1 MAPWLPTNNFATFVK
16 HIIGENLM
24 TIPIED
30 RDPRLKGPM
39 AGVRVIEMGQLL
51 AGPFTASRLADF
63 GAEIIK
69 VETPGKGDPMREWG
83 HHRWE
88 GKALWWSTLAR
99 NKKSVTANL
108 REERGQDL
116 VRKLVAEADV
126 LTENFKPG
134 TLEKWG
140 LSPEELHKINP
151 GLIISRVSGY
161 GQTGPYADRPGFA
174 SVGEAMGGMRY
185 INGFPNQPP
194 PRTGL
199 SLGDT
204 LTGMFAAQ
212 GILMALYWRDAMGG
226 GKGQVIDTSIAES
239 CLSMMESALPEY
251 DKLGVI
257 REPSG
262 TGLANVSPSNL
273 FPTSDGKFVIIAA
286 NIDAMFQRLCKAMDK
301 EEWIDDPRF
310 VDHKARGTNAEE
322 LDGMIGEWTATMTSA
337 DLTKHLDDNG
347 VVVGPIYTIADV
359 AADPHFKARNMIRR
373 ETDEFF
379 GEIAVPGVV
388 PILSETGGDVG
399 WLGSPEPGSHNEEV
413 YNGLLG
419 FSIDELAELKND
431 GII

>member
-1 MAPWLPTNNFATFVK
+1 
-16 HIIGENLM
+16 M
-24 TIPIED
+24 TIAAED
-30 RDPRLKGPM
+30 RDPKLNGPL

-51 AGPFTASRLADF
+51 AGPFTTSRLADF
-63 GAEIIK
+63 GAEVIK

-88 GKALWWSTLAR
+88 GKCLWWSTLAR

-108 REERGQDL
+108 REERGQNL
-116 VRKLVAEADV
+116 VKKLVAEADV
-126 LTENFKPG
+126 LSENFKPG

-140 LSPEELHKINP
+140 LGPDELHKINP

-161 GQTGPYADRPGFA
+161 GQTGPYSERPGFA
-174 SVGEAMGGMRY
+174 SVGEAMSGMRY
-185 INGFPNQPP
+185 INGYPNQPP

-212 GILMALYWRDAMGG
+212 GILMALYWRDAQG

-239 CLSMMESALPEY
+239 CLTMMESSLPEY

-273 FPTSDGKFVIIAA
+273 FPTSDGKHVIIAA
-286 NIDAMFQRLCKAMDK
+286 NIDAMFKRLCEAMDK
-301 EEWIDDPRF
+301 PEWIEDPRF
-310 VDHKARGTNAEE
+310 IDHKARGANAEL
-322 LDGMIGEWTATMTSA
+322 LDGLIGEWTVTMTA
-337 DLTKHLDDNG
+337 AELTEHLDKNG
-347 VVVGPIYTIADV
+347 VVVGPINTIADV

-373 ETDEFF
+373 EKDEFF
-379 GEIAVPGVV
+379 GEIAVPGIV
-388 PILSETGGDVG
+388 PIFSETEGDIG
-399 WLGSPEPGSHNEEV
+399 WLGSPTPGSHNEEV
-413 YNGLLG
+413 YSGVLG
-419 FSIDELAELKND
+419 ISKDELAELAKD